1 MTDLLTFL
9 NNAELDELTKI
20 SGISRSLAEDILAAR
35 PFETEEGV
43 LKTRGMGSAL
53 LERAREY
60 AEAQADASE
69 DKALVQVKEEAAPE
83 KKSPPKEEAAR
94 EARPSFGSRLGAALL
109 SVFRGLVRL
118 IAVLIIIGALAA
130 LALYGLPILRDYLL
144 APAEQNSAE
153 IFLLRADVNA
163 AQTQAADLQAQLA
176 EANGRVDTLEQSV
189 EAYSASLTK
198 LETAQADLEKT
209 TAEENAKLAA
219 ELKRELTLTRSVQY
233 LLRAR
238 LYLSQSNFGLARDD
252 ISAARGLLAG
262 IQTDEPDFKTDALT
276 QTIARLDLALG
287 NLPAFPVI
295 AAADTDIALQL
306 LMDDLPEGVV
316 FPTETPSPTE
326 TPTPEATVTG
336 TPEATPTP

>member
-35 PFETEEGV
+35 PFETEEDV

-109 SVFRGLVRL
+109 SIFRGLVRL

-153 IFLLRADVNA
+153 IFQLRADLNA

-189 EAYSASLTK
+189 ESYSASLTK
-198 LETAQADLEKT
+198 LETMQADLEKT

-219 ELKRELTLTRSVQY
+219 ELKRELALTRSVQY